1 MTERI
6 EPKSVEVVFLDAG
19 GVLLNPDW
27 ERVSG
32 ILARHGIRAT
42 SVQLEQAEQI
52 AKREMD
58 DAGVG
63 HATADITE
71 ADGYLGWVVRATGM
85 GVDRDALHRA
95 ASDFDAEHASD
106 NLWSVMPADVPGSL
120 ERLRDAGYR
129 MAVISNAEPNLR
141 LRIAG
146 AGIEPFFEAIV
157 ISAEVGSQKPDRA
170 IFEEALGRMAVTA
183 DRAIHV
189 GDFYSID
196 VLGARGA
203 GIAPVLLDAS
213 GFSSDRDVIR
223 VSSLMELTALLKA
236 NAGEGG

>member
-1 MTERI
+1 MTSSNFDLDPQRI
-6 EPKSVEVVFLDAG
+6 EVVFLDAG

-32 ILARHGIRAT
+32 ILARHGISAT
-42 SVQLEQAEQI
+42 SDQLKAAEQV

-71 ADGYLGWVVRATGM
+71 ADGYLGWVLRATGL
-85 GVDRDALHRA
+85 GVDHEALHRA

-106 NLWSVMPADVPGSL
+106 NLWSLMPAEVPVAL
-120 ERLRDAGYR
+120 KRLRNAGYR
-129 MAVISNAEPNLR
+129 LGVISNAEPNLR

-146 AGIEPFFEAIV
+146 AGIEPFFGAIV
-157 ISAEVGSQKPDRA
+157 ISQEVGSQKPDRA
-170 IFEEALGRMAVTA
+170 IFDVALTRMAIAA
-183 DRAIHV
+183 DRAVHV

-196 VLGARGA
+196 VLGARRA

-213 GFSSDRDVIR
+213 GLSPDRDVIR
-223 VSSLMELTALLKA
+223 VASLTELADSLTT
-236 NAGEGG
+236 